1 MSCVARLL
9 LRLFPESFRNRYG
22 NEVMTTLAASA
33 SEARDRGW
41 MAAVRFHV
49 LVMVDLGAAA
59 FRCRSRQLVAA
70 FERRIGVGPPR
81 LPAPA
86 KRTAMDTFLGDVRYA
101 LRQLI
106 RRPGFAAI
114 AIFSL
119 GLAIGANS
127 LIYGLLDGLVLRPF
141 PYPDPDRLVAVG
153 VSFPKVSADTNY
165 IETLSPAEYL
175 DIRTVRSFSHVASYD
190 LGNRNIVGGDAP
202 ERVFTALVLDDL
214 FPVVG
219 LPPALGRGF
228 TREELAPGGAP
239 VAVISHRL
247 WQSRFGGDPG
257 MLNRPVRISG
267 RAVSIVGVMPP
278 GLLVIGTD
286 LWLPWGG
293 DPLQMARNIRQFNVL
308 ARLAPG
314 ASLSQAN
321 AELATLA
328 RQVEQA
334 HKGRF
339 AEYDNWRLTATPW
352 AAALLRDVRP
362 AGFILLGA
370 VGLVLLIACANLT
383 NLFLARSST
392 RQRELAVRLAL
403 GAGRWRVTRVLLIE
417 SLLLSLGGAALGLA
431 IAWVGLRSADALIPS
446 QFQSLGLAA
455 ALNVR
460 VLAWSLLLAVTAGV
474 LVGVVPAVQA
484 IRTDPHESLRADVR
498 SGGSR
503 AGRRIRQMFV
513 VAELAL
519 SVVLLIGAGLL
530 LRTFFNV
537 QRVDRGFDA
546 RDLLTMRLTLP
557 RDKYPGESANVFFG
571 QLADRIAALPGVRTV
586 AMTSQFAPRES
597 AQTQFRLER
606 GSSADRDTL
615 PAAVVTVASPT
626 YFETL
631 AVPMR
636 AGRAIGFAD
645 RLDTPLVAVVNETFV
660 ARHVKE
666 ADPIGQRLALGSPT
680 RERPWRTIVGVV
692 ADYKNDG
699 LTEPVRPAIYTPVTQ
714 QTDWNQLFV
723 LVRSDVAASSL
734 IPLVRRTVTALDP
747 DQPVYFVQT
756 MEQALSAAT
765 FQQRAS
771 ALLLAIFA
779 SVALVLAAVGTY
791 GVMSYAVSMRTQEM
805 GVRLAVGARPRD
817 VMTLVLGQVLR
828 LVAIGLAIGIGLVM
842 AAGRAVEGVLFGVRA
857 ADPATIGIVASVLAA
872 VALLAAWVP
881 AARAARVDPI
891 QALRVE

>member
-1 MSCVARLL
+1 
-9 LRLFPESFRNRYG
+9 
-22 NEVMTTLAASA
+22 
-33 SEARDRGW
+33 
-41 MAAVRFHV
+41 
-49 LVMVDLGAAA
+49 
-59 FRCRSRQLVAA
+59 
-70 FERRIGVGPPR
+70 
-81 LPAPA
+81 
-86 KRTAMDTFLGDVRYA
+86 
-101 LRQLI
+101 
-106 RRPGFAAI
+106 
-114 AIFSL
+114 
-119 GLAIGANS
+119 
-127 LIYGLLDGLVLRPF
+127 
-141 PYPDPDRLVAVG
+141 
-153 VSFPKVSADTNY
+153 
-165 IETLSPAEYL
+165 
-175 DIRTVRSFSHVASYD
+175 
-190 LGNRNIVGGDAP
+190 
-202 ERVFTALVLDDL
+202 
-214 FPVVG
+214 

-239 VAVISHRL
+239 VAIISHRL

-257 MLNRPVRISG
+257 ILNRPVRISG

-293 DPLQMARNIRQFNVL
+293 DPLEMARNIRQFNVL

-314 ASLSQAN
+314 ATLSQAN

-328 RQVEQA
+328 RQVEQE
-334 HKGRF
+334 HKRRF
-339 AEYDNWRLTATPW
+339 VEYENWRLTATPW

-370 VGLVLLIACANLT
+370 VGLVLLIACANMA

-403 GAGRWRVTRVLLIE
+403 GAARWRVTRVLLME
-417 SLLLSLGGAALGLA
+417 SLLLSLAGAGLGLA
-431 IAWVGLRSADALIPS
+431 IAWAGLRSADALIPS

-455 ALNVR
+455 AVNAR
-460 VLAWSLLLAVTAGV
+460 VLAWSLLLAVSAGV
-474 LVGVVPAVQA
+474 LVGVVPALQA
-484 IRTDPHESLRADVR
+484 IRTDPHESLRADGR

-530 LRTFFNV
+530 LRSFFNI
-537 QRVDRGFDA
+537 QRVDRGFEA

-557 RDKYPGESANVFFG
+557 RDKYPGESANIFFG
-571 QLADRIAALPGVRTV
+571 QLSDRIAALPGVRAV
-586 AMTSQFAPRES
+586 AMTSQFAPLES
-597 AQTQFRLER
+597 SQTQFRLER
-606 GSSADRDTL
+606 RSSADRDTL
-615 PAAVVTVASPT
+615 PTAVTTVASPT

-636 AGRAIGFAD
+636 AGRGLTFDD
-645 RLDTPLVAVVNETFV
+645 RFDTPLVAVVNQAFV
-660 ARHVKE
+660 ARYLKE
-666 ADPIGQRLALGSPT
+666 GDPIGQRIALGSPT

-699 LTEPVRPAIYTPVTQ
+699 LTEPVRPAIYTPVLQ

-734 IPLVRRTVTALDP
+734 IPIVRRTVTTLDP

-756 MEQALSAAT
+756 MAQALAAAT

-771 ALLLAIFA
+771 ALLLGVFA
-779 SVALVLAAVGTY
+779 AVALVLAAVGTY
-791 GVMSYAVSMRTQEM
+791 GVMSFVVSMRTQEM
-805 GVRLAVGARPRD
+805 GVRLAVGAQPRD
-817 VMTLVLGQVLR
+817 VITLVL
-828 LVAIGLAIGIGLVM
+828 GLAIGIGLVLV
-842 AAGRAVEGVLFGVRA
+842 AGRAVEGMLFGVHA
-857 ADPATIGIVASVLAA
+857 ADPTTIAIVASVLAA

-881 AARAARVDPI
+881 AVRAGRVDPI
-891 QALRVE
+891 QTLRAE

>member
-1 MSCVARLL
+1 MKLAARLIL
-9 LRLFPESFRNRYG
+9 LLFPAGFRDRYG
-22 NEVMTTLAASA
+22 RELLATI
-33 SEARDRGW
+33 
-41 MAAVRFHV
+41 AAESRAG
-49 LVMVDLGAAA
+49 DLAD
-59 FRCRSRQLVAA
+59 LVAA
-70 FERRIGVGPPR
+70 ACRIRARQLRSAIQQRLGDGPPR
-81 LPAPA
+81 LPSSA
-86 KRTAMDTFLGDVRYA
+86 KRTAMDTFIGDLRYA
-101 LRQLI
+101 VRQLI

-114 AIFSL
+114 AVLSL

-153 VSFPKVSADTNY
+153 VSFPKVSADTSY

-175 DIRTVRSFSHVASYD
+175 DIRKVRSFSHVASYD

-214 FPVVG
+214 FPVIG
-219 LPPALGRGF
+219 LAPALGRGF
-228 TREELAPGGAP
+228 IPEELAPGGAP
-239 VAVISHRL
+239 VAVISYRL

-257 MLNRPVRISG
+257 ILNRPVRISG

-293 DPLQMARNIRQFNVL
+293 DPLQMPRNIRQFNVL

-314 ASLSQAN
+314 ATLAQAN
-321 AELATLA
+321 AELATVA

-334 HKGRF
+334 EKGRF
-339 AEYDNWRLTATPW
+339 AEYENWRLTATPW
-352 AAALLRDVRP
+352 AEALLRDVRP

-370 VGLVLLIACANLT
+370 VGLVLLIACANMI

-417 SLLLSLGGAALGLA
+417 SLLLSFGGALLGLA
-431 IAWVGLRSADALIPS
+431 VAWAGLRSAGALIPT

-460 VLAWSLLLAVTAGV
+460 VLVWSLVLAIAAGV
-474 LVGVVPAVQA
+474 LVAVVPAIQA
-484 IRTDPHESLRADVR
+484 VRTDPHESLRADVR

-503 AGRRIRQMFV
+503 AGRRIRQTFV

-530 LRTFFNV
+530 LRTFFNIQSV
-537 QRVDRGFDA
+537 ERGFDS

-557 RDKYPGESANVFFG
+557 RDQYPGEAVNVFFR
-571 QLADRIAALPGVRTV
+571 QLSDRIAALPGVRAV
-586 AMTSQFAPRES
+586 AMTSQFAPLEMSR
-597 AQTQFRLER
+597 TQFRLER
-606 GSSADRDTL
+606 SATGDGATL
-615 PAAVVTVASPT
+615 PTAVVTVASPT

-631 AVPMR
+631 GVPMR
-636 AGRAIGFAD
+636 SGRAFSADD
-645 RLDTPLVAVVNETFV
+645 RLDSPLVTVVNRAFV
-660 ARHVKE
+660 ERYFKD
-666 ADPIGQRLALGSPT
+666 ADPIGQRLAIGSPT
-680 RERPWRTIVGVV
+680 RERPWRTVVGIV

-699 LTEPVRPAIYTPVTQ
+699 LTEPARPAIYTPVAQ
-714 QTDWNQLFV
+714 QTDWNQLFM
-723 LVRSDVAASSL
+723 LVRSDVASASLLPS
-734 IPLVRRTVTALDP
+734 VRRTVTSLDP

-756 MEQALSAAT
+756 MEQALATAT

-771 ALLLAIFA
+771 AVLLGVFAAI
-779 SVALVLAAVGTY
+779 ALVLAAVGTY
-791 GVMSYAVSMRTQEM
+791 GVMAYVVSMRTQEM
-805 GVRLAVGARPRD
+805 GVRLAVGAQPREIIS
-817 VMTLVLGQVLR
+817 LVLGQVLR
-828 LVAIGLAIGIGLVM
+828 LVAIGLAIGIGIVLV
-842 AAGRAVEGVLFGVRA
+842 AGRAVEGLLFGVHS
-857 ADPATIGIVASVLAA
+857 ADPSTMTFVAVVLAT

-881 AARAARVDPI
+881 AARAGRVDPI